1 MIGVD
6 GLAINPASSSQ
17 LCIFLFGGAA
27 NLKTKVRTETTRV
40 FKVARDEI
48 PDKAMALYRERD
60 STQPNEQSSEA
71 LDSDERQPDEFD
83 SMKAAQLKALCK

>member
-1 MIGVD
+1 
-6 GLAINPASSSQ
+6 
-17 LCIFLFGGAA
+17 
-27 NLKTKVRTETTRV
+27 VRTETTRV

-60 STQPNEQSSEA
+60 AQPNEQSSEA